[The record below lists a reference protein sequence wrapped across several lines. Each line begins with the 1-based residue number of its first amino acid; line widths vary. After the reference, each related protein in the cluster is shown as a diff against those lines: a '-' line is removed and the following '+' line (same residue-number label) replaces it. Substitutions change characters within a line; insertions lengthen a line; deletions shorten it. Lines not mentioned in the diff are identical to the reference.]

1 MKESVLEIK
10 IEKIDDKWSVAKFT
24 KIENIKDSNY
34 VEWSDMETR
43 FFTNIICINKQ
54 DPHKPF
60 LVYNKDINIL
70 TSLVAVI
77 NREPM
82 VWRARC
88 GKHYYFI
95 NKFINVDSS
104 CDTYSRIDDNRYK
117 LGNYFQTEK
126 EAIIARNKILDFW
139 KKIKTEEI

>member
-1 MKESVLEIK
+1 MLELEVKVIN
-10 IEKIDDKWSVAKFT
+10 DKWSVGTFT

-60 LVYNKDINIL
+60 LVYNKNINIL
-70 TSLVAVI
+70 TSLVDII

-95 NKFINVDSS
+95 NEFMNIDRS